1 MIGFLRKFL
10 TVFVLSVFTSASFAQ
25 EQLISKSVTI
35 PGGQTGDFP
44 VFEVPLGSR
53 FVLIQTCI
61 GDLPSTVLLGSGLGI
76 VPKSFCT
83 RFEPGVIFGSG
94 EIISCQK
101 TSIGMGTDK
110 ACLINGVLR
119 AVPTT

>member
-44 VFEVPLGSR
+44 VFSVSGSW
-53 FVLIQTCI
+53 
-61 GDLPSTVLLGSGLGI
+61 TVWS
-76 VPKSFCT
+76 V
-83 RFEPGVIFGSG
+83 
-94 EIISCQK
+94 
-101 TSIGMGTDK
+101 
-110 ACLINGVLR
+110 
-119 AVPTT
+119 